1 MRKTPRNEMETL
13 INYDVET
20 DEWMFY
26 SNYPVHI
33 RKWRDKIIPT
43 REEFYSDGT
52 EKTLDGIINGSAAVY
67 GKRTMTDEQRKELSE
82 RMKVLHQ

>member
-1 MRKTPRNEMETL
+1 MAKIPRNEQETIISL
-13 INYDVET
+13 DVET

-52 EKTLDGIINGSAAVY
+52 VKMLDGIINGSAAVY

-82 RMKVLHQ
+82 RMKALHQ

>member
-13 INYDVET
+13 INYDVEM

-26 SNYPVHI
+26 SNYLVHI
-33 RKWRDKIIPT
+33 RRWRDKIIPI

-52 EKTLDGIINGSAAVY
+52 EKMLDGIINGSAAVY

-82 RMKVLHQ
+82 RMKALHQ